1 MALPL
6 SGVRVLDL
14 SNVLAGPFC
23 AYQLALL
30 GAEVIKV
37 EHPEG
42 GDLARR
48 LGADPQASA
57 RNMGTSFVAVNAG
70 KQSITLN
77 LKEARGKEILRQLV
91 ANADV
96 LVENF
101 RPGVMTRL
109 GLDYEQL
116 KPFNPRLVYCAISGF
131 GADGEFASRPAYDQ
145 IIQGIS
151 GVMSV
156 TGDADSAPLRV
167 GYPVSDT
174 VGGLTAAFGICAAL
188 VDARSSGQGRMLD
201 VSMLEATLS
210 TMGWVVSN
218 YLNAGVTPTPMGN
231 ENFTAAPS
239 GTFRTGDGLL
249 NIAANETK
257 QFVSLCTLIG
267 RADLPTDVRFSER
280 NARKVNRSELKAE
293 IEQALAAGSA
303 AMWEEKFVA
312 AGVPA
317 GRVMSVPEILAH
329 PHLATRNFVSEL
341 PVKSPAESPAE
352 SPADSQGESR
362 DESAA
367 ALAPQR
373 VTRAGFKISDGDTAP
388 TTPAPMLSAHTRVHL
403 AALGYTDEQIET
415 LRAEGVI

>member
-1 MALPL
+1 MTLPL
-6 SGVRVLDL
+6 TGVRVLDL

-48 LGADPQASA
+48 LGADKDASA
-57 RNMGTSFVAVNAG
+57 RDMGASFVAVNAG

-77 LKEARGKEILRQLV
+77 LKDARGKEILRSLV
-91 ANADV
+91 KTADV

-109 GLDYEQL
+109 DLGYEAL
-116 KPFNPRLVYCAISGF
+116 SEINPKLIYCAISGF
-131 GADGEFASRPAYDQ
+131 GKDGEFSKRPAYDQ

-156 TGDADSAPLRV
+156 TGDAESAPLRV

-188 VDARSSGQGRMLD
+188 VDARANGRGRMLD

-218 YLNAGVTPTPMGN
+218 YLNAGITPAPMGN

-239 GTFRTGDGLL
+239 GTFKTGDGLL

-257 QFVSLCTLIG
+257 QFVSLCRLIG
-267 RADLPTDVRFSER
+267 RPDLPDDPRFSER
-280 NARKVNRSELKAE
+280 NARKVNRAALKAE
-293 IEQALAAGSA
+293 IEAALATDSA
-303 AMWEEKFVA
+303 MNWDGKFTE

-329 PHLATRNFVSEL
+329 PHLVSREFVREFNSDDATTR
-341 PVKSPAESPAE
+341 
-352 SPADSQGESR
+352 
-362 DESAA
+362 
-367 ALAPQR
+367 QR
-373 VTRAGFKISDGDTAP
+373 VTRAGFRFSDADTAP
-388 TTPAPMLSAHTRVHL
+388 STPAPTLSANTREHL
-403 AALGYTDEQIET
+403 ATLGFDDTQIDE

>member
-1 MALPL
+1 MTLPL
-6 SGVRVLDL
+6 AGVRVLDL

-48 LGADPQASA
+48 LGADKEASM
-57 RNMGTSFVAVNAG
+57 RNMGASFVAVNAG

-77 LKEARGKEILRQLV
+77 LKDPRGKTILRELV
-91 ANADV
+91 KTADV
-96 LVENF
+96 LVENY

-109 GLDYEQL
+109 GLDFDALREV
-116 KPFNPRLVYCAISGF
+116 NPKLVYCAISGF
-131 GADGEFASRPAYDQ
+131 GMDGEFSKRPAYDQ

-188 VDARSSGQGRMLD
+188 VDARASGQGRMLD
-201 VSMLEATLS
+201 VSMLEATLA

-218 YLNAGVTPTPMGN
+218 YLNAGVTPEPMGN

-239 GTFRTGDGLL
+239 GTFKTGDGPL
-249 NIAANETK
+249 NIAANENK
-257 QFVSLCTLIG
+257 QFASLCHLIR
-267 RADLPTDVRFSER
+267 RADLLDDARFSER
-280 NARKVNRSELKAE
+280 NARKVNRAALKAE
-293 IEQALAAGSA
+293 IEAALASDNATN
-303 AMWEEKFVA
+303 WEAKFFE

-329 PHLATRNFVSEL
+329 PHL
-341 PVKSPAESPAE
+341 
-352 SPADSQGESR
+352 ESR
-362 DESAA
+362 EFIREFAGDGSAER
-367 ALAPQR
+367 QR
-373 VTRAGFKISDGDTAP
+373 VTRAGFRLSDGDTAP
-388 TTPAPMLSAHTRVHL
+388 TTPAPALSAHTREHL
-403 AALGYTDEQIET
+403 ASLGYDDAQIDH
-415 LRAEGVI
+415 LRSEGVI

>member
-1 MALPL
+1 MTLPL
-6 SGVRVLDL
+6 AGVRVLDL

-48 LGADPQASA
+48 LGADKEASA
-57 RNMGTSFVAVNAG
+57 RNMGASFVAVNAG
-70 KQSITLN
+70 KQSVTLN
-77 LKEARGKEILRQLV
+77 LKDPRGKAILRDLV
-91 ANADV
+91 KTADV

-109 GLDYEQL
+109 GLDFDALREV
-116 KPFNPRLVYCAISGF
+116 NPKLVYCAISGF
-131 GADGEFASRPAYDQ
+131 GMDGEFSKRPAYDQ

-156 TGDADSAPLRV
+156 TGDAESAPLRV

-188 VDARSSGQGRMLD
+188 LDARATGHGRMLD

-218 YLNAGVTPTPMGN
+218 YLNAGVTPVPMGN

-239 GTFRTGDGLL
+239 GTFRTGDGPL
-249 NIAANETK
+249 NIAANESK
-257 QFVSLCTLIG
+257 QFVSLCRLIG
-267 RADLPTDVRFSER
+267 RADLLDDPRFAER
-280 NARKVNRSELKAE
+280 NARKVNRAALKAE
-293 IEQALAAGSA
+293 IETALASDSA
-303 AMWEEKFVA
+303 VNWEAKFFE

-329 PHLATRNFVSEL
+329 PHL
-341 PVKSPAESPAE
+341 KSREFIREFAGKSSAE
-352 SPADSQGESR
+352 R
-362 DESAA
+362 
-367 ALAPQR
+367 QR
-373 VTRAGFKISDGDTAP
+373 VTRAGFRLSDADTAP
-388 TTPAPMLSAHTRVHL
+388 ATAAPELSAHTHEQL
-403 AALGYTDEQIET
+403 ASLGYDDAQIGQ

>member
-1 MALPL
+1 MTLPL
-6 SGVRVLDL
+6 TGVRVLDL

-48 LGADPQASA
+48 LGADKDASA
-57 RNMGTSFVAVNAG
+57 RDMGASFVAVNAG

-77 LKEARGKEILRQLV
+77 LKDARGKEILRSLV
-91 ANADV
+91 KTADV

-109 GLDYEQL
+109 DLGYEAL
-116 KPFNPRLVYCAISGF
+116 SEINPKLVYCAISGF
-131 GADGEFASRPAYDQ
+131 GKDGEFSKRPAYDQ

-188 VDARSSGQGRMLD
+188 VDARANGRGRMLD
-201 VSMLEATLS
+201 VSMLESTLS

-218 YLNAGVTPTPMGN
+218 YLNAGVTPAPMGN

-239 GTFRTGDGLL
+239 GTFKTGDGLL

-257 QFVSLCTLIG
+257 QFVSLCRLIG
-267 RADLPTDVRFSER
+267 RPDLPDDPRFSER
-280 NARKVNRSELKAE
+280 NTRKVNRAALKLE
-293 IEQALAAGSA
+293 IEAALASDSA
-303 AMWEEKFVA
+303 ANWDAKFTE

-329 PHLATRNFVSEL
+329 PHLVSREFVREFNSDDATTR
-341 PVKSPAESPAE
+341 
-352 SPADSQGESR
+352 
-362 DESAA
+362 
-367 ALAPQR
+367 QR
-373 VTRAGFKISDGDTAP
+373 VTRAGFRFSDADTAP
-388 TTPAPMLSAHTRVHL
+388 STPAPTLSANTREHL
-403 AALGYTDEQIET
+403 ATLGFDDTQIDE

>member
-1 MALPL
+1 MTLPL
-6 SGVRVLDL
+6 TGVRVLDL

-48 LGADPQASA
+48 LGADKDASA
-57 RNMGTSFVAVNAG
+57 RDMGASFVAVNAG

-77 LKEARGKEILRQLV
+77 LKDARGKEILRSLV
-91 ANADV
+91 KTADV

-109 GLDYEQL
+109 DLGYEAL
-116 KPFNPRLVYCAISGF
+116 SEINPKLVYCAISGF
-131 GADGEFASRPAYDQ
+131 GKDGEFSKRPAYDQ

-188 VDARSSGQGRMLD
+188 VDARANGRGRMLD

-218 YLNAGVTPTPMGN
+218 YLNAGVTPAPMGN

-239 GTFRTGDGLL
+239 GTFKTGDGLL

-257 QFVSLCTLIG
+257 QFVSLCKLIG
-267 RADLPTDVRFSER
+267 RPDLSDDPRFSER
-280 NARKVNRSELKAE
+280 NTRKVNRAALKLE
-293 IEQALAAGSA
+293 IEAALASDSA
-303 AMWEEKFVA
+303 MNWDAKFIE

-329 PHLATRNFVSEL
+329 PHLVSREFVREFNSDDATTR
-341 PVKSPAESPAE
+341 
-352 SPADSQGESR
+352 
-362 DESAA
+362 
-367 ALAPQR
+367 QR
-373 VTRAGFKISDGDTAP
+373 VTRAGFRFSDADTAP
-388 TTPAPMLSAHTRVHL
+388 STPAPTLSANTREHL
-403 AALGYTDEQIET
+403 ATLGFDDTQIDE

>member
-1 MALPL
+1 MTLPL
-6 SGVRVLDL
+6 TGVRVLDL

-48 LGADPQASA
+48 LGADKDASA
-57 RNMGTSFVAVNAG
+57 RDMGASFVAVNAG

-77 LKEARGKEILRQLV
+77 LKDARGKEILRSLV
-91 ANADV
+91 KTADV

-109 GLDYEQL
+109 DLGYEAL
-116 KPFNPRLVYCAISGF
+116 SAINPKLIYCAISGF
-131 GADGEFASRPAYDQ
+131 GKDGELSRRPAYDQ

-156 TGDADSAPLRV
+156 TGDAQSAPLRV

-188 VDARSSGQGRMLD
+188 VDARANGRGRMLD

-218 YLNAGVTPTPMGN
+218 YLNAGVTPAPMGN

-239 GTFRTGDGLL
+239 GTFKTGDGLL

-257 QFVSLCTLIG
+257 QFVSLSRLIG
-267 RADLPTDVRFSER
+267 RADLPDDPRFSER
-280 NARKVNRSELKAE
+280 NTRKVNRAALKVE
-293 IEQALAAGSA
+293 IEAALATDSA
-303 AMWEEKFVA
+303 VNWDVKFTE

-329 PHLATRNFVSEL
+329 PHLVSREFVREFNADNAATR
-341 PVKSPAESPAE
+341 
-352 SPADSQGESR
+352 
-362 DESAA
+362 
-367 ALAPQR
+367 QR
-373 VTRAGFKISDGDTAP
+373 VTRAGFRFSDADTAP
-388 TTPAPMLSAHTRVHL
+388 STPAPELSANTREHL
-403 AALGYTDEQIET
+403 ATLGFDDTQIDE
-415 LRAEGVI
+415 LRAEGVILP

>member
-1 MALPL
+1 MTLPL
-6 SGVRVLDL
+6 AGVRVLDL

-48 LGADPQASA
+48 LGADRTASA
-57 RNMGTSFVAVNAG
+57 RNMGASFVAVNAG
-70 KQSITLN
+70 KQSVTLN
-77 LKEARGKEILRQLV
+77 LKDPRGKEILRDLV
-91 ANADV
+91 KTADV

-101 RPGVMTRL
+101 RPGVMKRL
-109 GLDYEQL
+109 GLDFDALREV
-116 KPFNPRLVYCAISGF
+116 NPKLVYCAISGF
-131 GADGEFASRPAYDQ
+131 GMDGEFSKRPAYDQ
-145 IIQGIS
+145 IIQGIA

-188 VDARSSGQGRMLD
+188 LDARTTGHGRMLD

-218 YLNAGVTPTPMGN
+218 YLNAGVTPEPMGN

-239 GTFRTGDGLL
+239 GTFRTGDGPL
-249 NIAANETK
+249 NIAANENK
-257 QFVSLCTLIG
+257 QFTSLCHLIG
-267 RADLPTDVRFSER
+267 RADLLDDARFSER
-280 NARKVNRSELKAE
+280 NARKANRAALKAE
-293 IEQALAAGSA
+293 IEQALARDSA
-303 AMWEEKFVA
+303 ANWEAKCFE

-317 GRVMSVPEILAH
+317 GRVMSVPEILGH
-329 PHLATRNFVSEL
+329 SHLQSRAFISEFAGSGDGDMATDR
-341 PVKSPAESPAE
+341 
-352 SPADSQGESR
+352 
-362 DESAA
+362 
-367 ALAPQR
+367 QR
-373 VTRAGFKISDGDTAP
+373 VTRAGFRLNDADTSPA
-388 TTPAPMLSAHTRVHL
+388 TPAPVLSAHTREHL
-403 AALGYTDEQIET
+403 AALGYDDAQIDH